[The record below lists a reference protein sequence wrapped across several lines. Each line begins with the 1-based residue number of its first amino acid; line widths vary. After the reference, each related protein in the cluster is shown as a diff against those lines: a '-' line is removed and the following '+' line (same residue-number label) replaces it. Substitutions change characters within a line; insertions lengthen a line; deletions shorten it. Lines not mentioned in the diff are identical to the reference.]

1 MLLPYK
7 QNFMVPPAMP
17 ENRQSREYCEF
28 YGPWARK
35 TNYILTSDIV
45 STIHAIGAYV
55 GPDRTMLCSWGP
67 CWDSES
73 VHWQYEKLKHEKKAM
88 PRPEPFYLACLPVH
102 LKEGEMS
109 DESKFHSCAPRAR
122 VAFK

>member
-55 GPDRTMLCSWGP
+55 GPDRTMLGSWGP
-67 CWDSES
+67 CWDSS